1 MKKLFMIAAFTAASF
16 ATFAQ
21 EGGSTTKGFKFSV
34 GVNAALPIGDLADIS
49 TFGAG
54 IDVQGQYWF
63 SDKVAATLDAGF
75 TSLFGKDDFE
85 STSLIPVRAGVRY
98 MATPQIYLTGKV
110 GMGNLKYNADG
121 ADGVT
126 AFGYA
131 VGAGYKINEKFDL
144 GLTYDGYSK
153 NSQTNSMINLRVGY
167 TF

>member
-34 GVNAALPIGDLADIS
+34 GANAALPIGDLADFS
-49 TFGAG
+49 SFGAG
-54 IDVQGQYWF
+54 IDLQGQYWF

-75 TSLFGKDDFE
+75 TSLFGKNGADA
-85 STSLIPVRAGVRY
+85 TSLIPVRAGIRY
-98 MATPQIYLTGKV
+98 MVADNIYLTGKV
-110 GMGNLKYNADG
+110 GMGSLKTKGFDAT
-121 ADGVT
+121 T